1 MAIANVGQ
9 GQSEKSNLYATLGT
23 ANIHAVPRTKTES
36 ELRREAELRAIGRRI
51 EIAAKSRG
59 IPVTHLDEATGQS
72 RGQTTRLVQGERKR
86 GVNPTTLDLYAKALR
101 VPHKWLLLGEGDMD
115 APPDSE
121 PSALATLLRRSTQR
135 DNIDTAV
142 EYHAGEFT
150 TTTVLTVRE
159 RAKAEG
165 PGHAPGRSD
174 RPVARADDAP
184 RSGRAQ
190 ARGEPDHAR
199 PLREGAARAAQMAV
213 ARRG

>member
-1 MAIANVGQ
+1 
-9 GQSEKSNLYATLGT
+9 
-23 ANIHAVPRTKTES
+23 
-36 ELRREAELRAIGRRI
+36 
-51 EIAAKSRG
+51 
-59 IPVTHLDEATGQS
+59 
-72 RGQTTRLVQGERKR
+72 
-86 GVNPTTLDLYAKALR
+86 VNPTTLDLYAKALR

-165 PGHAPGRSD
+165 VDIASKSPGQWAN
-174 RPVARADDAP
+174 VLARTQAELTKALQATLQADTP
-184 RSGRAQ
+184 SGAKRKAN
-190 ARGEPDHAR
+190 G
-199 PLREGAARAAQMAV
+199 
-213 ARRG
+213 